1 MRLRA
6 TRLFSMANPNGAGV
20 PSGPVPTLDLDFLA
34 MAVAGTL
41 DPRITYTRTGNAS
54 VIDSSGAMQIVAA
67 NVPRFDFD
75 PVTLAPEGIIAEPA
89 ATNLLLNSATLV
101 TQSVT
106 VTAAAH
112 TLSFYGSGTV
122 VLSGTAS
129 ATVVGTGAYPSRTTF
144 TFTPTAGTLTLTVT
158 GTVQWANLELG
169 TRASSWIPTG
179 GTTATRGG
187 DIANIAGTNFSSI
200 YNPTEGTLVIELAIT
215 NAGATSAQARAGSI
229 GGTASRVA
237 DMFYG
242 MANWQNYNGSTG
254 MSVSGAPS
262 LYTVNKVAATYKS
275 GAYNFAANGVLAT
288 PRTDALLNTPN
299 VMGIGNLAGG
309 SQAFGRIR
317 RLRYYNTALTGAEL
331 QSLTAP

>member
-1 MRLRA
+1 MRQRA
-6 TRLFSMANPNGAGV
+6 TRLFSMANPNGG
-20 PSGPVPTLDLDFLA
+20 GPVPVLDLDFLA
-34 MAVAGTL
+34 MAVSGTL
-41 DPRITYTRTGNAS
+41 DPRITYIRTGNAS
-54 VIDSSGAMQIVAA
+54 IINSSGVMTTVAA
-67 NVPRFDFD
+67 NVPRFDFN
-75 PVTLAPEGIIAEPA
+75 PVTLAPEGLLVEPNA
-89 ATNLLLNSATLV
+89 ANLLLNSATLV

-106 VTAAAH
+106 VAASAY

-187 DIANIAGTNFSSI
+187 DIANIQGTNFTAF
-200 YNPTEGTLVIELAIT
+200 YNATEGTLVVDLAIT
-215 NAGATSAQARAGSI
+215 NAGATGAQARAGSI
-229 GGTASRVA
+229 GSTASRVA
-237 DMFYG
+237 DMYYG
-242 MANWQNYNGSTG
+242 TASWQNYNGSAG

-317 RLRYYNTALTGAEL
+317 RYRYFNLALPSDL
-331 QSLTAP
+331 PSFTAP

>member
-1 MRLRA
+1 MRQRT
-6 TRLFSMANPNGAGV
+6 TRLFSMANPNGV
-20 PSGPVPTLDLDFLA
+20 GPVPTLDLNFLT
-34 MAVAGTL
+34 MVTL

-54 VIDSSGAMQIVAA
+54 LINSSGVMTTVAA
-67 NVPRFDFD
+67 NVPRFDFN
-75 PVTLAPEGIIAEPA
+75 PVTLAPEGLLVEPN
-89 ATNLLLNSATLV
+89 ATNLLINSATLV

-106 VTAAAH
+106 VAASAY

-169 TRASSWIPTG
+169 TRASSWIPTTG
-179 GTTATRGG
+179 ASAQRGG
-187 DIANIAGTNFSSI
+187 DIANIAGANFSSI
-200 YNPTEGTLVIELAIT
+200 YNPLEGTLVIDLAIT
-215 NAGATSAQARAGSI
+215 NASATGAQARAGSI
-229 GGTASRVA
+229 GSTSARTA

-242 MANWQNYNGSTG
+242 AGNWQNYNGTTG

-288 PRTDALLNTPN
+288 PRTDALLNSPN
-299 VMGIGNLAGG
+299 VLGIGNLGNG

-317 RLRYYNTALTGAEL
+317 RLRYYNTALTGAEI
-331 QSLTAP
+331 QALTAP